1 MSELEQMYREVILDH
16 YKSPRGHG
24 LIADADAQA
33 EGENPLCGDEVTISV
48 KFTDDGETI
57 AAIGFEGRGC
67 AISQAATSM
76 LSELVQG
83 RKAADVAALPK
94 EELLAE
100 IGIPLTPIRLK
111 GAILGLGVLK
121 VALNK
126 AKGTPLP
133 EEWQGL
139 AADLQF
145 E

>member
-1 MSELEQMYREVILDH
+1 MSEMEQMYREVILDH

-24 LIADADAQA
+24 LIENADAQA
-33 EGENPLCGDEVTISV
+33 EGQNPLCGDEVTISV
-48 KFTDDGETI
+48 KFGADGETI
-57 AAIGFEGRGC
+57 EDVGFEGRGC

-76 LSELVQG
+76 LTELVKG

-94 EELLAE
+94 DELLEE

-111 GAILGLGVLK
+111 CAILGLGVLK
-121 VALNK
+121 VALHR

-139 AADLQF
+139 ANELRLD
-145 E
+145 